1 MKKYLMSLCAAL
13 VLLVAAEPAKA
24 AILNGGFE
32 TNNFTGWTPN
42 PASGFTF
49 TTNNA
54 FGHTPIEGNV
64 FAYLQTGAG
73 ADVYTTLSQMFTA
86 NAGDVLTFNAFFQS
100 DEFFFGL
107 SAFNDDGYVKIID
120 SSNVST
126 ILYSNNAIALIGTG
140 NSVSPWTARTSG
152 PLSAGTYTIEAGVR
166 NLFDDSFDSRL
177 GLDNV
182 VLSNAGPA
190 SAVPEPATMTML
202 GIGVAGMFGFG
213 LRRRRANT
221 EATPA

>member
-13 VLLVAAEPAKA
+13 VLLVAAAPAKA
-24 AILNGGFE
+24 AIINGGFE
-32 TNNFTGWTPN
+32 TGDFTGWTAFP
-42 PASGFTF
+42 SSSFTF
-49 TTNNA
+49 TSTNPTIT
-54 FGHTPIEGNV
+54 FGHTAFEGNV

-73 ADVYTTLSQMFTA
+73 TNVYTTLSQTFTA
-86 NAGDVLTFNAFFQS
+86 NAGAVLTFNAFFQTG
-100 DEFFFGL
+100 ENLNTF
-107 SAFNDDGYVKIID
+107 FNDDGYVRIID
-120 SSNVST
+120 NSNNSST
-126 ILYSNNAIALIGTG
+126 TLYSANTTLVGGG
-140 NSVSPWTARTSG
+140 NSTPWTAGSSG
-152 PLSAGTYTIEAGVR
+152 VLSAGSYTIEAGVR
-166 NLFDDSFDSRL
+166 NLNDNVVQSRL

-182 VLSNAGPA
+182 VLANGPA